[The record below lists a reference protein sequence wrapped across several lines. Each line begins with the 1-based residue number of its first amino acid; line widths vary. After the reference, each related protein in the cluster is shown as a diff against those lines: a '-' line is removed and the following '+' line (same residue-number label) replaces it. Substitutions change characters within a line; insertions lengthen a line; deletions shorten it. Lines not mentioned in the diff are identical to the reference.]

1 MRVALTQK
9 LKLMRR
15 KIDNQQIAS
24 RLQNAGSLSN
34 GPGRIGQ
41 EVQHLMHYN
50 GTS

>member
-9 LKLMRR
+9 LKLVWRE
-15 KIDNQQIAS
+15 IDNQQIPAW
-24 RLQNAGSLSN
+24 LQNAGSLAN
-34 GPGRIGQ
+34 GPGRISQ